1 MCPWGTGAPSGP
13 AVFVKSEIIFRFE
26 PAEGFEPCHAGAV
39 ARPRIAPAR
48 TRRLASPTTGPLHG
62 WQSDARV
69 VALTRQI
76 NTLQRDAAERV
87 VNAVVAIG
95 GRIAEVRARLP
106 HGQWQHWVAE
116 AVPFTARTVTN
127 YMALAAWAEA
137 RPQEVERL
145 AWLGPSKLYLLAGLP
160 LASRRRLTSS
170 RAFTFADGREKTV
183 GMMTVPEFIE
193 AIVEE
198 RGLAIAPARPP
209 IGRVLGKMRHRIAGL
224 EAIVEELGRRRA
236 EVGEQE
242 ALEMRN
248 ELVELVEALDGAF
261 GL

>member
-1 MCPWGTGAPSGP
+1 M
-13 AVFVKSEIIFRFE
+13 
-26 PAEGFEPCHAGAV
+26 PCHARAV
-39 ARPRIAPAR
+39 ARSRTAPAR
-48 TRRLASPTTGPLHG
+48 TRRLASPATGPTAG

-69 VALTRQI
+69 VSLTQQI
-76 NTLQRDAAERV
+76 NTLQRDASQRV
-87 VNAVVAIG
+87 VNAIVAIG

-127 YMALAAWAEA
+127 YMALAAWADA
-137 RPQEVERL
+137 RPQEVDRL
-145 AWLGPSKLYLLAGLP
+145 AGLGPSKLYLLAGLP

-170 RAFTFADGREKTV
+170 RAFAFADGREKTV
-183 GMMTVPEFIE
+183 GLMTVPELVE
-193 AIVEE
+193 AIGEE
-198 RGLAIAPARPP
+198 RGLAIPEARPP

-224 EAIVEELGRRRA
+224 EAIVEQLGNRRD
-236 EVGEQE
+236 EVGEEE